1 MLKGWGREG
10 CTSRSGSL
18 PTNVLLQQRA
28 SCKRR
33 RKTMRAQLNPNC
45 RQPTP
50 PQPHSFHQQAGQT
63 SSRLWSKSKLL
74 HPYYLITNLSAFL
87 CPFLGKWYSISL
99 IFPSWLNWDAKFAL
113 HSVQTSPPPVFQWH
127 FFFTSTWI
135 VDTVILKW
143 CDALGD
149 IRAQQ
154 LGLPE
159 SGIALAHKK
168 EETILCHRYSQ
179 APCKRFTKLWKI
191 QDICAVYG
199 WRHSCHVQTLICKP
213 FLGISFR
220 LLIAGGTLTVTC
232 KSTPTLH
239 DLTIDFCHT
248 KSPVFYGLFDFL
260 KI

>member
-1 MLKGWGREG
+1 MILKILDISLLIKLGRKI
-10 CTSRSGSL
+10 CTSFCLDISS
-18 PTNVLLQQRA
+18 
-28 SCKRR
+28 S
-33 RKTMRAQLNPNC
+33 
-45 RQPTP
+45 
-50 PQPHSFHQQAGQT
+50 SF
-63 SSRLWSKSKLL
+63 
-74 HPYYLITNLSAFL
+74 PIT
-87 CPFLGKWYSISL
+87 
-99 IFPSWLNWDAKFAL
+99 
-113 HSVQTSPPPVFQWH
+113 

-135 VDTVILKW
+135 ADTVILKW

-149 IRAQQ
+149 RAQQ

-168 EETILCHRYSQ
+168 EEIILCHRYSQ
-179 APCKRFTKLWKI
+179 APRKRFTKLWKI
-191 QDICAVYG
+191 QDIYAVYG

-260 KI
+260 KV

>member
-1 MLKGWGREG
+1 MIFNILDISLLIKLGCKI
-10 CTSRSGSL
+10 CTSFCLDISS
-18 PTNVLLQQRA
+18 
-28 SCKRR
+28 S
-33 RKTMRAQLNPNC
+33 
-45 RQPTP
+45 
-50 PQPHSFHQQAGQT
+50 SF
-63 SSRLWSKSKLL
+63 
-74 HPYYLITNLSAFL
+74 PIT
-87 CPFLGKWYSISL
+87 
-99 IFPSWLNWDAKFAL
+99 
-113 HSVQTSPPPVFQWH
+113 

-149 IRAQQ
+149 RAQQ

-168 EETILCHRYSQ
+168 EEIILCHRYSQ

-191 QDICAVYG
+191 QDIYAVYG

-239 DLTIDFCHT
+239 DLTIDFCYT

-260 KI
+260 KV

>member
-74 HPYYLITNLSAFL
+74 HPYYNNKFKCFSS
-87 CPFLGKWYSISL
+87 PFFGKIIFNILDISL
-99 IFPSWLNWDAKFAL
+99 LIKLGRKICTSFCLDISSSSFPI
-113 HSVQTSPPPVFQWH
+113 T

-159 SGIALAHKK
+159 SGIGTQEGGDHPLPPIFPSTVQEIHKIVK
-168 EETILCHRYSQ
+168 NPGYLCGLWLET
-179 APCKRFTKLWKI
+179 
-191 QDICAVYG
+191 
-199 WRHSCHVQTLICKP
+199 
-213 FLGISFR
+213 FLPR
-220 LLIAGGTLTVTC
+220 ADPHL
-232 KSTPTLH
+232 
-239 DLTIDFCHT
+239 
-248 KSPVFYGLFDFL
+248 
-260 KI
+260 